1 MGRAPENATVL
12 IEGLPELDPLLKV
25 ARSLCSVQEGQ
36 TIVEICNTSYEDLV
50 IRKDTALA
58 AATVVPDSAFS
69 TASPVGTSSAV
80 STHSDP
86 RESQAHH
93 DLNAVIGATVVN
105 KDPPKNPM
113 PGLDEAYQAEL
124 EATSLTRSSV
134 GNSKDSSVPC
144 WATFATGLSSRPL
157 NSDVP
162 TCWSSLSTPERTRR
176 SNSGRT
182 ACPTRKET

>member
-12 IEGLPELDPLLKV
+12 IEGLPELEPLLKV

-86 RESQAHH
+86 RESQAHL
-93 DLNAVIGATVVN
+93 DLNDVIGATVVN
-105 KDPPKNPM
+105 KDPPNNPM

-124 EATSLTRSSV
+124 EADFTDSKLGGEQQGLLRSLLGDFRDRFVETSL
-134 GNSKDSSVPC
+134 K
-144 WATFATGLSSRPL
+144 L
-157 NSDVP
+157 
-162 TCWSSLSTPERTRR
+162 
-176 SNSGRT
+176 GRT
-182 ACPTRKET
+182 DLLEFSIDTGAHPPIKQRPYRVSNAE